1 MENKM
6 RFYTAELFV
15 LQEIFL
21 SLKIRGLLK
30 QERVRYMQFDKNKIM
45 VFCYQIVLTY
55 CEKKMF

>member
-21 SLKIRGLLK
+21 SLKIRGLLN
-30 QERVRYMQFDKNKIM
+30 QERVIMARVRYMQFDKNKIM
-45 VFCYQIVLTY
+45 VFCYQN
-55 CEKKMF
+55 CSD